1 MWPCS
6 FKVFLLLV
14 LLCNLRF
21 ALLLMMASL
30 EDFETLLDSKLEPIR
45 ERLDNL
51 FKKMNDN
58 QKALQDK
65 IKNQD
70 LKIESLKVEN
80 THLANKLQ
88 MYEDKYEEGL
98 NNLEQ
103 YSRREC
109 VEISGIPERQDED
122 TNDLVMKVGSLI
134 GLDISESDI
143 SVSHRL
149 PRRTYSAAVS
159 DGPQASSNVPYRA
172 PNIIAKFIRRNIRDR
187 FYKARKHLRNKS
199 TKDLDSSRYSGDRIY
214 ISENLTQKNKEV
226 FKESLR
232 VKKDLKFQYIWTSYG
247 RIYLRKDSA
256 SPVITILKKSDLDFL
271 RNDGRVQTASSGANR

>member
-1 MWPCS
+1 
-6 FKVFLLLV
+6 
-14 LLCNLRF
+14 
-21 ALLLMMASL
+21 MASL

-80 THLANKLQ
+80 TQLATKLQ
-88 MYEDKYEEGL
+88 ISQDKYEDGL

-109 VEISGIPERQDED
+109 VEKSGIPERQDED
-122 TNDLVMKVGSLI
+122 TNDLLMKVGSLI
-134 GLDISESDI
+134 GLDIS
-143 SVSHRL
+143 VSHRR

-159 DGPQASSNVPYRA
+159 NGPQTSSNASVQSSQYYCE
-172 PNIIAKFIRRNIRDR
+172 IYSLKYKGSLLQSKKTSAK
-187 FYKARKHLRNKS
+187 
-199 TKDLDSSRYSGDRIY
+199 
-214 ISENLTQKNKEV
+214 
-226 FKESLR
+226 
-232 VKKDLKFQYIWTSYG
+232 
-247 RIYLRKDSA
+247 
-256 SPVITILKKSDLDFL
+256 
-271 RNDGRVQTASSGANR
+271 

>member
-1 MWPCS
+1 MM
-6 FKVFLLLV
+6 
-14 LLCNLRF
+14 
-21 ALLLMMASL
+21 ALL
-30 EDFETLLDSKLEPIR
+30 EDIETLLDSKLEPIR

-51 FKKMNDN
+51 VKKMNDN

-65 IKNQD
+65 INNQD

-80 THLANKLQ
+80 TQLANKLQ
-88 MYEDKYEEGL
+88 ISQDKYEEGL

-134 GLDISESDI
+134 GLDIS
-143 SVSHRL
+143 VSHRR

-159 DGPQASSNVPYRA
+159 DGPHASSNAPSRA
-172 PNIIAKFIRRNIRDR
+172 PNIIVKFIRRNIKDR

-199 TKDLDSSRYSGDRIY
+199 TKDLDPSRYSGDRIY
-214 ISENLTQKNKEV
+214 ISEE
-226 FKESLR
+226 
-232 VKKDLKFQYIWTSYG
+232 
-247 RIYLRKDSA
+247 
-256 SPVITILKKSDLDFL
+256 
-271 RNDGRVQTASSGANR
+271 